1 MIIKTPERRSHV
13 ENFMKTEIVIDKPY
27 YFISYEKMSCRFAE
41 KYPHSLVHN
50 YFTQYGGV
58 EHLIYSI
65 FILDKLFSF

>member
-1 MIIKTPERRSHV
+1 
-13 ENFMKTEIVIDKPY
+13 
-27 YFISYEKMSCRFAE
+27 MSCRFAE